1 MSRMSGILNNFA
13 ADYHAI
19 RAQHPMKMATDAQL
33 SAIGYR
39 LSAMFT
45 SALHSIRPT
54 SSHEVLCL

>member
-45 SALHSIRPT
+45 SALHSIPP
-54 SSHEVLCL
+54 HVLA